1 MRSTRYQEVTDGVAK
16 PGRGDVVGLWLL
28 LLIMLG
34 LFAGLLI
41 SMNLMMN
48 VGECVLYGNAPT
60 VSAICPFPGV
70 LKEPG

>member
-1 MRSTRYQEVTDGVAK
+1 M
-16 PGRGDVVGLWLL
+16 VGLWLL